1 MRCCV
6 YAPGERIPRNIGRT
20 ALDDALEAASGSS
33 IGDQRPAGERQI
45 DAGGAQVVA
54 RAQARGLN
62 AATLSID
69 DVYLTRAQR
78 QRLAR
83 QVHPLLIT
91 AARPATPTCRW
102 PMRY

>member
-1 MRCCV
+1 MHW
-6 YAPGERIPRNIGRT
+6 
-20 ALDDALEAASGSS
+20 AARSGSS

-45 DAGGAQVVA
+45 DAGAQVVA

-83 QVHPLLIT
+83 QVHP
-91 AARPATPTCRW
+91 C
-102 PMRY
+102 